1 MSVLTD
7 AEIAGMMN
15 WKGPGA
21 YTTGAMRK
29 VKAIVEEAARR
40 ERAAFQQ
47 VQPQPA
53 VGQNTGSV
61 ALVSSSRAAT
71 PAEGHAV
78 ANQPGVALVPR
89 RGNEDIDWIMKLR
102 EREAMEYCRFVMR
115 CWYQVNRP
123 GEVQP

>member
-1 MSVLTD
+1 VSVLSD

-21 YTTGAMRK
+21 YTAGAMRK
-29 VKAIVEEAARR
+29 VKAIAEEAARR
-40 ERAAFQQ
+40 EREAFQQ

-61 ALVSSSRAAT
+61 ASVSSSGAAT

-78 ANQPGVALVPR
+78 ANQPGVAFVPR
-89 RGNEDIDWIMKLR
+89 WGNEDIDWIMKLR
-102 EREAMEYCRFVMR
+102 EREAMEYCRFIMR
-115 CWYQVNRP
+115 CWHQVNKP
-123 GEVQP
+123 AEVKP